1 MLRVVGWV
9 ERSEPHQVSRIQ
21 LVGLAPLDPPY
32 FFGDCEELMRRAMA
46 ILILGPLLAA
56 LGGQPARAGE
66 PKPPVQTG
74 KGHPFV
80 CTDYSQGMVFV
91 VSAAGKVEWKYHSGH
106 GNDLWVLP
114 NGNLLFNTG
123 HGVREITRGGKTVFQ
138 YQSPSEIWACQRLAG
153 GNTFIGECNA
163 GRLIEVEPQGKLVKE
178 IRLLPAGKDGG
189 HLYMRNA
196 RVLAGGHYLVTL
208 YGAEAVC
215 EYDPQGKLLRRIP
228 APGGPHSAVRLPGG
242 NTLIACGDLRHK
254 PQLIE
259 VDPQGKIVWSV
270 RDGDLPGISLKF
282 MTGFQAC
289 PTAIR

>member
-1 MLRVVGWV
+1 MLRVRRVGRA
-9 ERSEPHQVSRIQ
+9 ERAPPRSAEFQ

-91 VSAAGKVEWKYHSGH
+91 VSAAGKVEWKYHSGSW
-106 GNDLWVLP
+106 NDLWVLP

-138 YQSPSEIWACQRLAG
+138 YQSPSEIWACQRGLAG

-228 APGGPHSAVRLPGG
+228 APGGPHMP
-242 NTLIACGDLRHK
+242 CG
-254 PQLIE
+254 
-259 VDPQGKIVWSV
+259 
-270 RDGDLPGISLKF
+270 
-282 MTGFQAC
+282 C
-289 PTAIR
+289 PAATRSSPVAICGTSRS